1 VGVGG
6 AHSTVWTGG
15 TTEPV
20 GREGALVRGATRRVK
35 GREIGMSLATPPK
48 LRRLQEALYTK
59 AKQEPGYRFY
69 LLYDKVYR
77 ADILAHAY
85 ALSQQHGGAPGMD
98 GVTFEDI
105 EGAGTERWLAAVQEA
120 LREET
125 YRPQP
130 VRRVLI
136 PKPGGGERPLGIP
149 TIRDRVVQTAALLIL
164 QPIFEADLDPTAY
177 GYRPGRG
184 ALEAV
189 QEVHRALCAG
199 HTEVVDAD
207 VSGYFDTIPHAE
219 LLKSL
224 ARRISDGKLLR
235 LLKMWLKAP
244 VAEPAAGGGW
254 RYSGGKRA
262 TRGTPQGGV
271 ISPLLANLY
280 MNRYLKVFRLRGLDR
295 RYGARLVNY
304 ADDFVVLCRYGAAE
318 VLAQSRRWF
327 VQMGLTL
334 NEQKTRV
341 CEGRR
346 ESFSFLGYTFGPMRY
361 RKDGH
366 WYLGAAPAQK
376 AVQRVKGRI
385 RRILRPSNQAPWD
398 VVVGELNRLL
408 GGWANYFGYGTRYL
422 AYRAVDTYVYERAR
436 HFLRRRH
443 KVRTRGTR
451 RFSAAVVFGELG
463 VVRLRDRLH
472 LAPPAHARV

>member
-1 VGVGG
+1 
-6 AHSTVWTGG
+6 
-15 TTEPV
+15 
-20 GREGALVRGATRRVK
+20 
-35 GREIGMSLATPPK
+35 MSLATPPK

-59 AKQEPGYRFY
+59 AKQDPVYRFY

-77 ADILAHAY
+77 VDILAHAY
-85 ALSQQHGGAPGMD
+85 ALSQQHGGAPGVD

-105 EGAGTERWLAAVQEA
+105 EAAGRERWLAAVQEA
-120 LREET
+120 LRTET

-149 TIRDRVVQTAALLIL
+149 TIRDRVVQTAAMLIL
-164 QPIFEADLDPTAY
+164 QPIFEADLEPTAY

-189 QEVHRALCAG
+189 QEVHRALGAG

-207 VSGYFDTIPHAE
+207 VSQYFDTIPHAA

-235 LLKMWLKAP
+235 LLKRWLKAP
-244 VAEPAAGGGW
+244 VAEAASGGGW

-304 ADDFVVLCRYGAAE
+304 ADDFVVLCRDGAAE

-327 VQMGLTL
+327 AQMGLTL

-341 CEGRR
+341 CDGRR
-346 ESFSFLGYTFGPMRY
+346 ESFSFLGYTFGPMRS
-361 RKDGH
+361 RKNGH
-366 WYLGAAPAQK
+366 RYVGAAPAK
-376 AVQRVKGRI
+376 TAVQRVKGRI
-385 RRILRPSNQAPWD
+385 RQILRPGNHGPW
-398 VVVGELNRLL
+398 GEVKGDLNRTLR
-408 GGWANYFGYGTRYL
+408 GWANYFSYGTRAQ
-422 AYRAVDTYVYERAR
+422 AYRAVDRYVTERVR
-436 HFLRRRH
+436 RFLRRRH
-443 KVRTRGTR
+443 KVPSRGTR
-451 RFSAAVVFGELG
+451 RYPAEHIFGELG
-463 VVRLRDRLH
+463 VVQLQRLH
-472 LAPPAHARV
+472 GAQPAHARV

>member
-1 VGVGG
+1 V
-6 AHSTVWTGG
+6 
-15 TTEPV
+15 
-20 GREGALVRGATRRVK
+20 
-35 GREIGMSLATPPK
+35 SLTTPPK

-59 AKQEPGYRFY
+59 AKQERAYRFY

-85 ALSQQHGGAPGMD
+85 ALSHRHGGAPGVD

-105 EGAGTERWLAAVQEA
+105 ERAGTERWLAAVQEA
-120 LREET
+120 LRTQT

-136 PKPGGGERPLGIP
+136 PKAGGGERPLGIP

-164 QPIFEADLDPTAY
+164 QPIFEADMEPTAY
-177 GYRPGRG
+177 GYRPGRT
-184 ALEAV
+184 ALKAV

-199 HTEVVDAD
+199 HTEVIDGD
-207 VSGYFDTIPHAE
+207 VSQYFDAIPHAD
-219 LLKSL
+219 LMKSL
-224 ARRISDGKLLR
+224 ARRISDRKLLR

-244 VAEPAAGGGW
+244 VAEQAASGGW
-254 RYSGGKRA
+254 RFSGGKRA

-271 ISPLLANLY
+271 VSPLLSNVY
-280 MNRYLKVFRLRGLDR
+280 MNRYLKVFRLRGLDV

-327 VQMGLTL
+327 AQMGLTL
-334 NEQKTRV
+334 NEQKTRL
-341 CEGRR
+341 CDGRR
-346 ESFSFLGYTFGPMRY
+346 EAFTFLGYTFGPMHY

-366 WYLGAAPAQK
+366 WYLGARPAQK
-376 AVQRVKGRI
+376 AVNRIKGRI
-385 RRILRPSNQAPWD
+385 RQILRPSNQAPWD
-398 VVVGELNRLL
+398 EVVAELNPVLR
-408 GGWANYFGYGTRYL
+408 GWAQYFAYGTRL
-422 AYRAVDTYVYERAR
+422 MAYRAVDHYVWERVR

-443 KVRTRGTR
+443 KVSSRGTK
-451 RFSAAVVFGELG
+451 RFSADVVFGELG
-463 VVRLRDRLH
+463 VFQLRRFH

>member
-1 VGVGG
+1 
-6 AHSTVWTGG
+6 
-15 TTEPV
+15 
-20 GREGALVRGATRRVK
+20 
-35 GREIGMSLATPPK
+35 MSLATPPK

-59 AKQEPGYRFY
+59 AKQEPAYRFY

-77 ADILAHAY
+77 ADLLAHAY
-85 ALSQQHGGAPGMD
+85 ALSKQQGGAPGVD

-149 TIRDRVVQTAALLIL
+149 TIRDRVVQTAAMLIL
-164 QPIFEADLDPTAY
+164 QPIFEADMDPTAY

-184 ALEAV
+184 ALTAV

-207 VSGYFDTIPHAE
+207 VSQYFDTIPHAA
-219 LLKSL
+219 LMKSL
-224 ARRISDGKLLR
+224 ARRLSDGRMLR
-235 LLKMWLKAP
+235 LLKLWLKAP
-244 VAEPAAGGGW
+244 VAERAVGGGW
-254 RYSGGKRA
+254 RLSGGKRA
-262 TRGTPQGGV
+262 TCGTPQGGV

-280 MNRYLKVFRLRGLDR
+280 MNRFLKVFRLRGLDR
-295 RYGARLVNY
+295 RYGARLVAY
-304 ADDFVVLCRYGAAE
+304 ADDFVILCRYGAAE

-341 CEGRR
+341 CEGRC

-366 WYLGAAPAQK
+366 WYLGATPAKK
-376 AVQRVKGRI
+376 AVQRVKERI
-385 RRILRPSNQAPWD
+385 RGILRPGNQGTWAE
-398 VVVGELNRLL
+398 VREALNALL
-408 GGWANYFGYGTRYL
+408 RGWANYFRYGTRYL
-422 AYRAVDTYVYERAR
+422 AYRAVDNYVYERAR
-436 HFLRRRH
+436 HFLVRRH

-451 RFSAAVVFGELG
+451 RYSAAVVHGELG

-472 LAPPAHARV
+472 LGSPAHARV